1 MWLPASYFL
10 AVLEGT
16 SVGVMPSDLQGRGG
30 VIRAIVELARD
41 IGAERALLLDC
52 VGVFAGVC
60 RGECASGRRAPAR
73 TRKAC
78 LVTVAVLCC
87 PALRPFRTTK
97 TIPTTLPATKPTT
110 KSTSN
115 ARPFAT
121 TRTPNASTA
130 RPSRRRCESLAL
142 RPLSTTTTAVLR
154 LSTARSGPIS
164 LSIGGSVRL
173 VCARCRFSFLDSVA
187 QVRR

>member
-60 RGECASGRRAPAR
+60 RGECRGECASGRRAPAR

-87 PALRPFRTTK
+87 PAIRPLRTTK
-97 TIPTTLPATKPTT
+97 TIPTTLPATKPTS
-110 KSTSN
+110 K
-115 ARPFAT
+115 PT

-130 RPSRRRCESLAL
+130 RPSRRRCESLAP

-154 LSTARSGPIS
+154 LSTARSGPIF

-173 VCARCRFSFLDSVA
+173 VCAAVVSPSSIRLHR
-187 QVRR
+187 